1 MTKYVSHFD
10 FQEKIRAL
18 EVELQNVGQS
28 KILLEK
34 ELQEVITMTSQELEE
49 SREKVLEL
57 EDEVTPALLSA
68 AWLCFAPGSPVTVV
82 GPHCCQYLGKINSY
96 HLCSYYMAETT
107 ETCGGRYV

>member
-1 MTKYVSHFD
+1 MTKHDSHFGS
-10 FQEKIRAL
+10 QEKIRAL

-57 EDEVTPALLSA
+57 EDEVTNTCITEHRLAVCSALLLGS
-68 AWLCFAPGSPVTVV
+68 WLPCD
-82 GPHCCQYLGKINSY
+82 CCWIRLLS
-96 HLCSYYMAETT
+96 
-107 ETCGGRYV
+107 VF